1 MSSLQM
7 LVSSPFF
14 LTYSSWVPMMPA
26 TIDESVRVLVDD
38 EGLTISNP
46 GGFVE
51 GVTIDNLLTVEPHG
65 RNECLMGAL
74 KRIGLAEKTGRGVDR
89 IYEGSLYC
97 GRPLPDYS
105 ASTSA
110 NVTVFIA
117 RSAPDKLFMRMI
129 NEERERSGRP
139 LSLRSLLVL
148 DALKRQR
155 GLTLA
160 DLCSQIHATDS
171 VMRSTVENLVEA
183 GLVEGVGNASGRAYM
198 FSGRVYSRSGKDA
211 DFVRQSDIDKIRY
224 PELIMKLA
232 HQQGGTIK
240 RRDVEQLLHLQ
251 TKQAYRE
258 LSKLVDAGE
267 LVSVG
272 RGPGAHYE
280 VSRQANFCDNIRTCL
295 K

>member
-1 MSSLQM
+1 M
-7 LVSSPFF
+7 
-14 LTYSSWVPMMPA
+14 
-26 TIDESVRVLVDD
+26 R
-38 EGLTISNP
+38 GL
-46 GGFVE
+46 
-51 GVTIDNLLTVEPHG
+51 
-65 RNECLMGAL
+65 
-74 KRIGLAEKTGRGVDR
+74 DR
-89 IYEGSLYC
+89 IYEGSIYC

-129 NEERERSGRP
+129 NEERERTGRP

-148 DALKRQR
+148 DALKRR
-155 GLTLA
+155 RRLTLA

-171 VMRSTVENLVEA
+171 VTRSTVENLVEA

-198 FSGRVYSRSGKDA
+198 LSGRVYSRSGKDA

-240 RRDVEQLLHLQ
+240 RRDVEKLLHLQ

-280 VSRQANFCDNIRTCL
+280 VS
-295 K
+295 